1 MESKLKEK
9 WLLGRKRERERED
22 GESIEGDVIP
32 IQVIRRLCIPNDRAT
47 ARVRARDF

>member
-1 MESKLKEK
+1 MVIRKKE
-9 WLLGRKRERERED
+9 RERERED

>member
-9 WLLGRKRERERED
+9 WLLGRKRERED
-22 GESIEGDVIP
+22 GESIEGYVIP

>member
-9 WLLGRKRERERED
+9 WLLGRKRERERE
-22 GESIEGDVIP
+22 SIEGDVIP
-32 IQVIRRLCIPNDRAT
+32 IEVIRRLCIPNDRAT

>member
-9 WLLGRKRERERED
+9 WLLGRKRERER

-32 IQVIRRLCIPNDRAT
+32 IEVIRRLCIPNDRAT